1 MKEEKLT
8 GRGKAKL
15 VVRYLRPVAWL
26 FALGL
31 LMSLF
36 SQVFNALIPQIVRV
50 TVDSVLGTEKPQLP
64 AALAGALPIEA
75 LRADPAMALVW
86 AAGAVVLFAVLRGFA
101 IFGQRLFLARGSEG
115 FVKGIRDELF
125 SHIQRLPFAWHTAHQ
140 TGEMIQRC
148 TSDVEVVRTFVCT
161 QLVEVIRT
169 VILVAVYLYAMFSM
183 NVKLSLVS
191 LAFIPVVALSSGLF
205 YGRIAARFKVAD
217 EAEGELTTMVQE
229 NLTGVR
235 VVRAFGR
242 ESFELGKFN
251 EKNDRFSELWIK
263 LGRVLAVYWASGTLL
278 TCLQVMVILILG
290 VVEAV
295 RGELT
300 LGGFLAFV
308 SYNSTLAWPVRS
320 LGRVL
325 ADMSKAGVSMDRVA
339 YILRAEE
346 ERELPGAAEA
356 PMDGDIV
363 FSHVSFGYEGQEVLR
378 DVSFTVPAGSTFAI
392 LGGTGSGKSTLV
404 HLLDRLYD
412 LGEGQGEI
420 TIGGRD
426 IRLIERGY
434 LRRNIGLVLQEPFLF
449 SRTIRENIAAPR
461 PGAAEAEI
469 RRAAAIAC
477 VDEAV
482 TEFADGY
489 DTLVGESGVT
499 LSGGQKQRVA
509 IARMLI
515 SGAPVM
521 VFDDSLSAVDSET
534 DAKIRAALR
543 ESLGRATVILI
554 SHRITTLM
562 QAERI
567 LVLEN
572 GQVSDIGTH
581 EELISRPGIYR
592 EIYDIQMSSDDRRL
606 IEEGGRAHA
615 GI

>member
-64 AALAGALPIEA
+64 AALAGALPIET

-482 TEFADGY
+482 SEFPDGY
-489 DTLVGESGVT
+489 DTLVGERGVT